1 MKKFRTWISS
11 TKTMVNDMDIIF
23 TMPDIK
29 PSDIIMGNTDLK
41 LLWSTG
47 KIDKNNQ
54 EIFDGDIIKVTN
66 EIGNEILV
74 VCEFGE
80 AVRNFSPS
88 KYDCNIVGFYYRL
101 PDGFKSFPIV
111 KNYLGVTDYEI
122 FEVIGNIY
130 ENPEMLKNS

>member
-1 MKKFRTWISS
+1 MTQ
-11 TKTMVNDMDIIF
+11 TMVYDMDVILQ
-23 TMPDIK
+23 TPDIK
-29 PSDIIMGNTDLK
+29 PSDIIKGNTNLK

-47 KIDKNNQ
+47 KFDKNNQ

-80 AVRNFSPS
+80 ADRRFSLS
-88 KYDCNIVGFYYRL
+88 IAECNIVGFYYRL
-101 PDGFKSFPIV
+101 PNGFKSFPIV